1 MVRIRPALLVA
12 LFLAVG
18 ILAACTSEI
27 DSEREAS
34 VAATDTISPQT
45 RADSV
50 AYRMLKSHGAD
61 AWASAPYLRFN
72 FGVETP
78 NGTQV
83 IARHLWNRK
92 TGTYRVEW
100 SNGPDTSYVAIVN
113 VREVQDGV
121 PSGTAFM
128 NGTELTG
135 SADENARKQAYGRF
149 VNDTYWLLAPLK
161 AFDPGVR
168 RTYLP
173 DSSSSE
179 HDVIRLSFRD
189 VGLTPGDQYWLYV
202 SKETGRLDQWAYH
215 LQGMPDE
222 APPRHYD
229 WTGYSGLT
237 APAGTVHLAS
247 RKETVGAKQAI
258 LTNQLALPSSPPDG
272 AFSNPVP
279 MLGTAK

>member
-1 MVRIRPALLVA
+1 MVSLRPALLVT

-18 ILAACTSEI
+18 ILTSCASET
-27 DSEREAS
+27 DSERDAS

-50 AYRMLKSHGAD
+50 AYRMLEAHGVD
-61 AWASAPYLRFN
+61 AWAAAPFLRFN

-100 SNGPDTSYVAIVN
+100 SNGPDTSYVALVN
-113 VREVQDGV
+113 VRQVQDGV

-135 SADENARKQAYGRF
+135 SAAEEARKQAYGRI

-161 AFDPGVR
+161 SFDPGVR

-173 DSSSSE
+173 DSSTSE
-179 HDVIRLSFRD
+179 HDVLRLSFRD

-202 SKETGRLDQWAYH
+202 SKETGRLDRWAYH
-215 LQGMPDE
+215 LQGMPDD
-222 APPRHYD
+222 ASPRHYD
-229 WTGYSGLT
+229 WTAYT
-237 APAGTVHLAS
+237 ALNTPAGSIHLS
-247 RKETVGAKQAI
+247 RRKETLGAKQAI
-258 LTNQLALPSSPPDG
+258 LTNQLDLPSTPPAG
-272 AFSNPVP
+272 AFSNPDP
-279 MLGTAK
+279 ILGTAK